1 MMNQEKITGKN
12 QKNKLPFALNIL
24 YAKKKMN
31 ASYLFYSKK
40 KKKMCNLEKQ
50 YQNLLVILNF

>member
-40 KKKMCNLEKQ
+40 KKKS
-50 YQNLLVILNF
+50 VIQRNNTKTCW

>member
-40 KKKMCNLEKQ
+40 KKKKC
-50 YQNLLVILNF
+50 VI